1 MVIFVKEFGEAATML
16 SATCDEFLKNIC
28 DCMDLAESNFGELLF
43 HIIFPWNIYPMLVF
57 VLVLVFVIA
66 LLVQTVESSKLV
78 FLQSHT
84 TNSNAVF
91 NGATGLLGGEYY
103 LLIPSKLANQH
114 AWKALFVCLVFAN
127 RR

>member
-1 MVIFVKEFGEAATML
+1 
-16 SATCDEFLKNIC
+16 
-28 DCMDLAESNFGELLF
+28 
-43 HIIFPWNIYPMLVF
+43 MLVF
-57 VLVLVFVIA
+57 VLVLVLVIA

-84 TNSNAVF
+84 TNSSAVF

-114 AWKALFVCLVFAN
+114 A
-127 RR
+127 